1 MKENICRDRIN
12 VDDTAMVFPQERIEL
27 RAKLHGT
34 SQIDVDD
41 LLKACALEFLF
52 FPQDRADAIRHNI
65 QFAKFA
71 SKRGDSIRVLDVQLM
86 VGEVAE
92 VIFIIVCGS
101 SARYYDLCACLEKR
115 SGDTIANGYPSNT
128 RDISNDLIRTG

>member
-1 MKENICRDRIN
+1 
-12 VDDTAMVFPQERIEL
+12 MVCTQERIEL
-27 RAKLHGT
+27 RTKLHSTG
-34 SQIDVDD
+34 QIDVDD

-52 FPQDRADAIRHNI
+52 FPQDRADAIRHDI

-92 VIFIIVCGS
+92 VVIVV
-101 SARYYDLCACLEKR
+101 
-115 SGDTIANGYPSNT
+115 
-128 RDISNDLIRTG
+128 IS